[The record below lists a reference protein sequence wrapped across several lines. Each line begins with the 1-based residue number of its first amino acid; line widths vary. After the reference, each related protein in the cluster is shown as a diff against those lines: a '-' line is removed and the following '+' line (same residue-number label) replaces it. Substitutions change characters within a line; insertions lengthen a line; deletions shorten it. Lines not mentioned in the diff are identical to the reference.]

1 MNDNKLIKF
10 LIPLI
15 AAVVVFESIVLVN
28 NLEKSNNKVD
38 TENTNQQLV
47 QEVKEVEESVI
58 NFSFNS
64 TKSAEMKI
72 GKTYKVNLILT
83 SDEDKVVDG
92 METYIKYDPKTFK
105 VSGLV
110 ANKNLVKPDISK
122 IDDQL
127 GMISNVVLIDDKN
140 GLNLDA
146 GKELNILSFNII
158 PLIEGKFNVE
168 LSNGESN
175 KVYDTLLVE
184 TGTAKSLG
192 WTGGKLEIN
201 VIK

>member
-28 NLEKSNNKVD
+28 NLEKSNNKIN
-38 TENTNQQLV
+38 TENTNQLV
-47 QEVKEVEESVI
+47 EEVKEVEEPVI

-72 GKTYKVNLILT
+72 GKTYKVSLALT
-83 SDEDKVVDG
+83 SDEDKIVDG
-92 METYIKYDPKTFK
+92 IETYIKYDSKVFK
-105 VSGLV
+105 ISGLV
-110 ANKNLVKPDISK
+110 ANKNLVKPNVNK
-122 IDDQL
+122 IDDKL
-127 GMISNVVLIDDKN
+127 GMISNVMLIDDKN

-146 GKELNILSFNII
+146 GKELNILTFNIV
-158 PLIEGKFNVE
+158 PLTEGKFNIE

-175 KVYDTLLVE
+175 KIYDTLLVE